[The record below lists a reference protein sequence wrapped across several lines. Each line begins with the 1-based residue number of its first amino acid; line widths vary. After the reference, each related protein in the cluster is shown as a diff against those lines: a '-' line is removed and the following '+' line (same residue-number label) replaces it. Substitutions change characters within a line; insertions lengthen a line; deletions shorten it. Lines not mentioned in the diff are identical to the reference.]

1 MRGLDYVNFLGA
13 LLTLHNYQLRHE
25 NMKIGY
31 FPSIKSILRDSTL
44 SKGQDVPRYRIRA
57 VKHDRIESKTLEL
70 DSHTL
75 KDLEVFQAEGSAD
88 SLFDLY
94 NSTKTRGGAQILRH
108 RMENPFADTVSIRQI
123 QKSISTILK
132 HREVFRRLG
141 FWITGRVERYQRDP
155 LMFVLQQSRV
165 AFIIAATILKLFDGH
180 HYHRIFR
187 GVQFTCLLVNSL
199 REFLMH
205 MESHQPE
212 GELEL
217 LVEDIKQIL
226 NRPRF
231 LEVPESELR
240 GRKYLKILRLD
251 QSFRV
256 YEREKVQE
264 LMRLTYEI
272 DALSSLADATRK
284 YHYAIPEI
292 LDGPTR
298 IQGSDLVHPQ
308 VENAIANEVGL
319 DQQSRMLFLTGPN
332 MAGKTTYLRAISTA
346 LYLGHLGMGVP
357 ATSFAFTP
365 VDRLFS
371 SISISDNVHTGT
383 SYFLAEVLRIKS
395 ISSAVAEGLRVI
407 AIMDEPFKGT
417 NVRDALE
424 ASLAIIERLEA
435 KSDCLFLFSSH
446 LIELDEEFSSSMG
459 IVKCHFEARE
469 TEGELSFDYLLHSGV
484 SIQRLGMRVLS
495 EQGVFALLD
504 K

>member
-1 MRGLDYVNFLGA
+1 
-13 LLTLHNYQLRHE
+13 
-25 NMKIGY
+25 MKIGY

-44 SKGQDVPRYRIRA
+44 SKGQEVPRYRIRA
-57 VKHDRIESKTLEL
+57 VKRSSDEPKTLEL

-75 KDLEVFQAEGSAD
+75 KDLEVFQAEGSGS

-94 NSTKTRGGAQILRH
+94 NFTKTQGGAQFLRH
-108 RMENPFADTVSIRQI
+108 RMENPCAEATSICETQE
-123 QKSISTILK
+123 SLSYILQ
-132 HREVFRRLG
+132 HREAIRKLG

-155 LMFVLQQSRV
+155 LMFVLQQGRI
-165 AFIIAATILKLFDGH
+165 AFVIGATTLKLFDGH

-187 GVQFTCLLVNSL
+187 GVQFTCLLVNTL
-199 REFLMH
+199 REFLLYA
-205 MESHQPE
+205 QNYPLE
-212 GELEL
+212 GELASF
-217 LVEDIKQIL
+217 VEEISRIL
-226 NRPRF
+226 ERPRF
-231 LEVPESELR
+231 LEVPDYELK

-256 YEREKVQE
+256 YEREQVQE
-264 LMRLTYEI
+264 LMQLTYEI
-272 DALSSLADATRK
+272 DALCSLADATRK
-284 YHYAIPEI
+284 YDYVLPKI
-292 LDGPTR
+292 LDGSTR
-298 IQGSDLVHPQ
+298 IEGRGLIHPQ
-308 VENAIANEVGL
+308 VESAVANEVGL
-319 DQQSRMLFLTGPN
+319 NQDKRMLFLTGPN

-357 ATSFAFTP
+357 AKSFGFTP

-395 ISSAVAEGLRVI
+395 ISSAVAEGMKVI

-424 ASLAIIERLEA
+424 ASLAIIERLES
-435 KSDCLFLFSSH
+435 KNNCLFLFSSH
-446 LIELDEEFSSSMG
+446 LIELDEEFAGSMG

-469 TEGELSFDYLLHSGV
+469 AAGELEFDYLLHPGV
-484 SIQRLGMRVLS
+484 STQRLGMRVLS

-504 K
+504 N

>member
-1 MRGLDYVNFLGA
+1 
-13 LLTLHNYQLRHE
+13 
-25 NMKIGY
+25 MKLGY

-44 SKGQDVPRYRIRA
+44 SQGQKVPRYKIRA
-57 VKHDRIESKTLEL
+57 IKQDRIASKTLDL
-70 DSHTL
+70 DPHTL

-88 SLFDLY
+88 CLFDLY
-94 NSTKTRGGAQILRH
+94 NSTRTAGGAQILRH
-108 RMENPFADTVSIRQI
+108 RMENPFADAVSILQV
-123 QKSISTILK
+123 QKSISYIQK
-132 HREVFRRLG
+132 HGDIFRKLG

-155 LMFVLQQSRV
+155 LMFVLQQSR
-165 AFIIAATILKLFDGH
+165 AGFMIAATMLKLFDGH

-187 GVQFTCLLVNSL
+187 GVQFTCLLVNSH
-199 REFLMH
+199 REFLNYI
-205 MESHQPE
+205 ESHRPR
-212 GELEL
+212 GELGL

-226 NRPRF
+226 NEPRF
-231 LEVPESELR
+231 LEVPMIELQ

-256 YEREKVQE
+256 YEKEKVQE
-264 LMRLTYEI
+264 LMQLTYEI
-272 DALSSLADATRK
+272 DALRSLAEATSK
-284 YHYAIPEI
+284 YDYTIPEI

-298 IQGSDLVHPQ
+298 IQGCGLVHPQ

-319 DQQSRMLFLTGPN
+319 DQENRMLFLTGPN

-357 ATSFAFTP
+357 ATSFGFTP

-395 ISSAVAEGLRVI
+395 ISSAVAEGFRVM

-424 ASLAIIERLEA
+424 ASLAIIVRLES
-435 KSDCLFLFSSH
+435 KNNCLFLFSSH
-446 LIELDEEFSSSMG
+446 LIELDEEFPASMG

-469 TEGELSFDYLLHSGV
+469 TGGELTFDYLLQRGV
-484 SIQRLGMRVLS
+484 STQRLGMRVLS
-495 EQGVFALLD
+495 EQGIFALLD
-504 K
+504 G

>member
-1 MRGLDYVNFLGA
+1 
-13 LLTLHNYQLRHE
+13 
-25 NMKIGY
+25 MKIGY
-31 FPSIKSILRDSTL
+31 FPSIKSILRDSTV
-44 SKGQDVPRYRIRA
+44 SKGLEVPRYRIRA
-57 VKHDRIESKTLEL
+57 VKQGRIDAKTLEL

-75 KDLEVFQAEGSAD
+75 KDLEIFQAEGSGS

-94 NSTKTRGGAQILRH
+94 NSTTTQGGAQILRH
-108 RMENPFADTVSIRQI
+108 RMENPFADADSIRQT
-123 QKSISTILK
+123 QQSLSTIQQ
-132 HREVFRRLG
+132 HREAFRKLG

-155 LMFVLQQSRV
+155 LMFVLQKNRI
-165 AFIIAATILKLFDGH
+165 AFMLAATMLKLFDGH

-199 REFLMH
+199 REFLAH
-205 MESHQPE
+205 MELQPPQ
-212 GELEL
+212 GELSF
-217 LVEDIKQIL
+217 LVEDIKRIL
-226 NRPRF
+226 NRRRF
-231 LEVPESELR
+231 LEVPEHELQ

-256 YEREKVQE
+256 YEKEKVQE
-264 LMRLTYEI
+264 LMQLTYDI
-272 DALSSLADATRK
+272 DALFSMADASSK
-284 YHYAIPEI
+284 HDYVIPEV
-292 LDGPTR
+292 LEGKTR
-298 IQGSDLVHPQ
+298 IQGSGLIHPQ
-308 VENAIANEVGL
+308 VEDAIANELGL
-319 DQQSRMLFLTGPN
+319 DQENRLLFLTGPN

-424 ASLAIIERLEA
+424 ASLAVIERLET
-435 KSDCLFLFSSH
+435 KDNCLFLFSSH

-459 IVKCHFEARE
+459 IVKCHFEALE
-469 TEGELSFDYLLHSGV
+469 TEGELTFDYLLHPGV
-484 SIQRLGMRVLS
+484 SNQRLGMRVLS
-495 EQGVFALLD
+495 EQGVFDLLD
-504 K
+504 A

>member
-1 MRGLDYVNFLGA
+1 
-13 LLTLHNYQLRHE
+13 
-25 NMKIGY
+25 MKIGY
-31 FPSIKSILRDSTL
+31 FPSIKSIFRDTTL
-44 SKGQDVPRYRIRA
+44 SKGPEVSRYAIRA
-57 VKHDRIESKTLEL
+57 VRQDRIESETLEL

-94 NSTKTRGGAQILRH
+94 NSTKTQGGAQILRH
-108 RMENPFADTVSIRQI
+108 RMENPFADKLSILQI
-123 QKSISTILK
+123 QKSISYI
-132 HREVFRRLG
+132 RRYNEVFRKLG

-155 LMFVLQQSRV
+155 LMFVLQQNRAGFV
-165 AFIIAATILKLFDGH
+165 IAATILKLFDGH

-187 GVQFTCLLVNSL
+187 GVQFTSLLVNSH
-199 REFLMH
+199 REFLKQI
-205 MESHQPE
+205 ESDQPE
-212 GELEL
+212 GELGR
-217 LVEDIKQIL
+217 LVEGIKLIL

-231 LEVPESELR
+231 LEVPEIELQ
-240 GRKYLKILRLD
+240 GRRYLKILRLD

-256 YEREKVQE
+256 YEKEKVQE
-264 LMRLTYEI
+264 LMQLTYEI
-272 DALSSLADATRK
+272 DALRSLADATSK
-284 YHYAIPEI
+284 YGYSMPEI

-298 IQGSDLVHPQ
+298 ILGSGLVHPQ

-319 DQQSRMLFLTGPN
+319 DQEKRMLFLTGPN

-357 ATSFAFTP
+357 ATNFAFTP

-395 ISSAVAEGLRVI
+395 ISSAVADGLRVI

-424 ASLAIIERLEA
+424 ASLAIIERLES
-435 KSDCLFLFSSH
+435 KNNCLFLFSSH
-446 LIELDEEFSSSMG
+446 LIELDEEFPSTMG
-459 IVKCHFEARE
+459 IIKCHFEAE
-469 TEGELSFDYLLHSGV
+469 ESEGELTFDYLLHSGV
-484 SIQRLGMRVLS
+484 SNQRLGMRVLS